1 MGGVRNMATNEVQP
15 VKTKIVLEAFQ
26 RGQKVETN
34 IEIKGLNHQAIMATL
49 NLVKEMMR
57 LQTTEKSKR
66 ELADNINKVIDKN
79 LYGDKK

>member
-1 MGGVRNMATNEVQP
+1 MATSEVQP

-26 RGQKVETN
+26 KGQKVETN
-34 IEIKGLNHQAIMATL
+34 IKIKGLNHQAITATL

-57 LQTTEKSKR
+57 LQTTEKGKR
-66 ELADNINKVIDKN
+66 ELADNINKVIDRS

>member
-1 MGGVRNMATNEVQP
+1 MATNEVQP

-57 LQTTEKSKR
+57 LQTTEKGKR